1 LDVGIGLASAMPIMT
16 RGEIFIVTKTQ
27 HEPSADPREPSTP
40 GGPGVLLL
48 IDTAYALSGD
58 FPFSIER
65 LGIGVLSVQ
74 PPESESVADEPDVAL
89 IRLGHPEL
97 DALAEAGRLLRRD
110 SAMEIVFFSDGEGI
124 DSTIAEALGLNRIV
138 PADKLVEWL
147 RLAGPHLVCQ
157 TQARRLLLAAARNIP
172 PIPPFAA
179 RLPDRI
185 EPLPAAEQRFRE
197 AYLRSLLDRGRD
209 RETVARLAGVPYRTL
224 CQMIRKLNIDVPA
237 QRPGRRP
244 SRRPGSEGE
253 TRNED
258 EGGAGSPTI
267 QFAGV
272 FASSSRNG

>member
-1 LDVGIGLASAMPIMT
+1 MRIMT
-16 RGEIFIVTKTQ
+16 RRKMFMVTKPQ
-27 HEPSADPREPSTP
+27 DELPDDRCEPIAP
-40 GGPGVLLL
+40 GGPGALLL
-48 IDTAYALSGD
+48 IDTPDALAGD

-74 PPESESVADEPDVAL
+74 TPESELVADEPAPDVAL
-89 IRLGHPEL
+89 IRLGHAEL

-110 SAMEIVFFSDGEGI
+110 PAIEIVFFSDGEGM
-124 DSTIAEALGLNRIV
+124 DLTIAEALGLNRIV
-138 PADKLVEWL
+138 PADKLVDWL
-147 RLAGPHLVCQ
+147 RVAGPHLVCQ
-157 TQARRLLLAAARNIP
+157 TQARRVLLTAARNIP
-172 PIPPFAA
+172 PIPPFADK
-179 RLPDRI
+179 LPDRI

-224 CQMIRKLNIDVPA
+224 CQMIRKLNIEVPA

-244 SRRPGSEGE
+244 SRHPGSERE

-258 EGGAGSPTI
+258 DGGPDSPPI

>member
-1 LDVGIGLASAMPIMT
+1 MRIMT
-16 RGEIFIVTKTQ
+16 RRKIFMVTKAQ
-27 HEPSADPREPSTP
+27 DELPDDRREPILP
-40 GGPGVLLL
+40 GGLGVLLL
-48 IDTAYALSGD
+48 IDTPDALAGD

-74 PPESESVADEPDVAL
+74 APESELVADEPAPDVAL

-110 SAMEIVFFSDGEGI
+110 PAIEIVFFSDGEGI
-124 DSTIAEALGLNRIV
+124 DLTIAEALGLNRIV
-138 PADKLVEWL
+138 PSDKLVDWL

-157 TQARRLLLAAARNIP
+157 TQARRLLLTAARNIP
-172 PIPPFAA
+172 PIPPFGV

-197 AYLRSLLDRGRD
+197 AYLRGLLDRGRD

-244 SRRPGSEGE
+244 
-253 TRNED
+253 
-258 EGGAGSPTI
+258 
-267 QFAGV
+267 
-272 FASSSRNG
+272 